1 MVVNGKVT
9 GQMSDFY
16 LLRKCGFGTEE
27 KQWHTVTKVD
37 HINGIIKI
45 NVYTQIS
52 VDTKLCLHPILSSVT
67 IMVLKCAF

>member
-37 HINGIIKI
+37 HINGIIK
-45 NVYTQIS
+45 
-52 VDTKLCLHPILSSVT
+52 
-67 IMVLKCAF
+67 